1 MARTKVPDADLR
13 SYLASG
19 HTQADAARHF
29 GVTESAIHQRLK
41 KRRELT
47 SRVVALEQAGAV
59 VGEQLSASA
68 RLERVQTVI
77 DGELAWAV
85 AQAHRDGADRASL
98 ADVILKLAGEV
109 PTARAAT
116 GYHPGAGRYARGAG
130 ISTDGHR
137 CGSRREPRDGPPDCG
152 PPEGPPGAAAERG
165 PVGAGRGRVSWR
177 SGVTRSTS

>member
-85 AQAHRDGADRASL
+85 EQAHRDGADRASL

-109 PTARAAT
+109 RQQLGLQLAITRALVDMRVVREFQQTVVDVVRDESPETAR
-116 GYHPGAGRYARGAG
+116 R
-130 ISTDGHR
+130 I
-137 CGSRREPRDGPPDCG
+137 
-152 PPEGPPGAAAERG
+152 
-165 PVGAGRGRVSWR
+165 
-177 SGVTRSTS
+177 VTRLKARQALRLSADLPALDEGGPHGALA